1 MAWLGKGVVCC
12 FSKVQQIATNGRGFS
27 PLLSLVISCK
37 LTAGLSPL
45 PAERRTDICT
55 VRAAYE
61 ATTRDGR
68 CSKGAGW
75 GKVVQGIYIIQGSNG
90 QQVPVQCTAP
100 WPSLEGDNRY
110 LNKLL

>member
-75 GKVVQGIYIIQGSNG
+75 GEGCSGYLYYTGPNG
-90 QQVPVQCTAP
+90 QQSPCTAP
-100 WPSLEGDNRY
+100 WPSLEGDNTY
-110 LNKLL
+110 LYKG